1 MKKKYCMTQIH
12 SCCADM
18 DYFEWGDLKNDD
30 IDNGDMPHL
39 NVISDWLHLLQY
51 RSVLFLFALQ
61 VAYRYCSFSKKQR
74 ERERAREKNNF
85 ISFIFT

>member
-1 MKKKYCMTQIH
+1 MTQIH

-18 DYFEWGDLKNDD
+18 DYFEWGDLKNDDD

-74 ERERAREKNNF
+74 EREREKNNF